1 MPIRLYTIGLLCRER
16 EERSTTP
23 CSGVVYLLTAWRGGA
38 PGGGDPEDMGSR
50 GRSRGSSRD
59 EIEVVGSGGGLDMV
73 IWSHMEPWRDG
84 SGTIMVPLRRP

>member
-16 EERSTTP
+16 GRR
-23 CSGVVYLLTAWRGGA
+23 GALHHVVYLLTAWRGGA